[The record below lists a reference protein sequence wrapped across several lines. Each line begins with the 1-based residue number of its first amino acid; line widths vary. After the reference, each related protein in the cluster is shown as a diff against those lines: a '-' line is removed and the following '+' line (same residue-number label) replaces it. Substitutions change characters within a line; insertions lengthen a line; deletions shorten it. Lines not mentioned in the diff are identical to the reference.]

1 MIKLFKF
8 LSFFSLLSCSVAFG
22 QLSEGVFYKVKK
34 VVDGDTFWLYDS
46 DGDSYKIRLIGVNTP
61 EAYTFGNVRE
71 EVGGKE
77 ASAYTTSILSGE
89 YVKLEFD
96 VEKYDRYNRV
106 LAYVYLS
113 NGKMLNALLVEKGHA
128 EVVRYYPN
136 VKYFN
141 YFKSIEVKDDK
152 ND

>member
-1 MIKLFKF
+1 MKIFNFIF
-8 LSFFSLLSCSVAFG
+8 LCLLSCSFAFG

-71 EVGGKE
+71 QEGGKE
-77 ASAYTTSILSGE
+77 ASAYTKYLLEGE
-89 YVKLEFD
+89 YVRLEFD

-106 LAYVYLS
+106 LAYVWLHD
-113 NGKMLNALLVEKGHA
+113 GEMLNAKLVEDGYA
-128 EVVRYYPN
+128 EAVRYYPN
-136 VKYFN
+136 IKYYN
-141 YFKSIEVKDDK
+141 YFKNLE
-152 ND
+152 

>member
-1 MIKLFKF
+1 MKIFNFIF
-8 LSFFSLLSCSVAFG
+8 LCLLSCSFAFG

-71 EVGGKE
+71 QEGGKE
-77 ASAYTTSILSGE
+77 ASAYTKYLLEGE
-89 YVKLEFD
+89 YVRLEFD

-106 LAYVYLS
+106 LAYVWLH
-113 NGKMLNALLVEKGHA
+113 NGEMLNAKLVDEGHA
-128 EVVRYYPN
+128 EAVRYYPN
-136 VKYFN
+136 VKYYN
-141 YFKSIEVKDDK
+141 YFKSLEE
-152 ND
+152 

>member
-1 MIKLFKF
+1 MKIFNFIF
-8 LSFFSLLSCSVAFG
+8 LCLLSCSFAFG

-71 EVGGKE
+71 QEGGKE
-77 ASAYTTSILSGE
+77 ASAYTKYLLEGE
-89 YVKLEFD
+89 YVRLEFD

-106 LAYVYLS
+106 LAYVWLH
-113 NGKMLNALLVEKGHA
+113 NGEMLNAKLVDEGHA
-128 EVVRYYPN
+128 EAVRYYPN
-136 VKYFN
+136 VKYYN
-141 YFKSIEVKDDK
+141 YFKSLE
-152 ND
+152 

>member
-1 MIKLFKF
+1 MKIFNFIF
-8 LSFFSLLSCSVAFG
+8 LCLLSCSFAFG

-71 EVGGKE
+71 QEGGKE
-77 ASAYTTSILSGE
+77 ASAYTKNLIEGE
-89 YVKLEFD
+89 YVRLEFD

-106 LAYVYLS
+106 LAYVWLH
-113 NGKMLNALLVEKGHA
+113 NGEMLNAKLVEDGYA
-128 EVVRYYPN
+128 EAVRYYPN
-136 VKYFN
+136 VKYYE
-141 YFKSIEVKDDK
+141 YFRSLE
-152 ND
+152 

>member
-1 MIKLFKF
+1 MKIKLTFVF
-8 LSFFSLLSCSVAFG
+8 ITFFCLSVFG

-46 DGDSYKIRLIGVNTP
+46 DWDTYKVRLIGVNTP
-61 EAYTFGNVRE
+61 EAYTFENVTE

-77 ASAYTTSILSGE
+77 ASAYTRYLIEGE
-89 YVKLEFD
+89 YVRLEFD
-96 VEKYDRYNRV
+96 VEKYDKYNRV
-106 LAYVYLS
+106 LAYVWLH
-113 NGKMLNALLVEKGHA
+113 NGEMLNAKLIEKGHA

-141 YFKSIEVKDDK
+141 YFKRLE
-152 ND
+152 